1 MQHSQAS
8 RCTVY
13 LPSFAIA
20 FKQSKAY
27 RSAVA
32 CAGGFVAVL
41 RLRGGP
47 EATGPAGAEKVSV
60 PAHVCHNQVR
70 PPALLAL
77 WVKSLKTVA
86 RLI

>member
-1 MQHSQAS
+1 M
-8 RCTVY
+8 C

-20 FKQSKAY
+20 LQLSKAY
-27 RSAVA
+27 QSASA
-32 CAGGFVAVL
+32 RAGGFVAVL

-47 EATGPAGAEKVSV
+47 EATGPAGSEKVPV